1 MRQFDDRELV
11 LIAQIIDQSSQRGL
25 FKGPDLK
32 IIGELYQKVVDM
44 LPKQPQPQPQ
54 PQDVAT
60 DAKE

>member
-1 MRQFDDRELV
+1 V

>member
-1 MRQFDDRELV
+1 MKQFENKDLV

-54 PQDVAT
+54 DVAT

>member
-11 LIAQIIDQSSQRGL
+11 LIAQIIDQASQRGL

-54 PQDVAT
+54 DVAT